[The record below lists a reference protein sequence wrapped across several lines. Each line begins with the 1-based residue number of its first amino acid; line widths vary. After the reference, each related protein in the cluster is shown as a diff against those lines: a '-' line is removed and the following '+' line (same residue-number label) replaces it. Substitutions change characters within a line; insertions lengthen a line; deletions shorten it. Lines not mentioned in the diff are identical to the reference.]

1 LDLAINGVSDGVWDW
16 NLQTQALYL
25 SPKLKEMAGY
35 AESELPSHTETLA
48 ALMHPD
54 DRHEAMQ
61 HISACAQGQTSAMHT
76 EFRWRHKDGHWV
88 WILSRGRLVRD
99 AAGLPLRLVGSHTDI
114 SRLKQQET
122 ELSHQR
128 RRLQDILDGTRAGT
142 WEWNIQ
148 TDELVFN
155 ERCAEML
162 GYTLA
167 DWHPVSVQTWIQLV
181 HPDDLLLSDQRL
193 SLHLADKEAFY
204 ECELRMLHKQGHWAW
219 VQDRGRV
226 ARRAA
231 DDTPLW
237 MSGTHLDVTERKTQE
252 LALRESQHALQQ
264 AKDAAEAANLA
275 KSRFLTTMSHEIRT
289 PLNAILGLA
298 QMLQMPQVTEAERT
312 SYAQTVVRSGQTLLA
327 LLNDILDLSK
337 VEAGKLELE
346 AQPFVCGELLSD
358 ITTLFSEVAHE
369 KGLVLRVLAPP
380 AHDMVCLGDARRL
393 RQMLANLVGNAIKFT
408 ARGEVCVAVRMVERN
423 AQTVTLEFS
432 VRDTGAGIDE
442 QTQQRLFK
450 PFEQADSSTTRR
462 FGGTGLGLSIVQ
474 QLAHLM
480 GGETGL
486 NSQPGAGSTFWF
498 TVRIPW
504 KKRDTALV
512 ETTPNATLIE
522 ASASPLRA

>member
-380 AHDMVCLGDARRL
+380 PTTWSAWATRVGCARCWPTWWATPSSSPHEARSAWPCAWWSATRKPSRWSSRCATPGRASTSKHSSACSNPLSKPTAPPPGALGA
-393 RQMLANLVGNAIKFT
+393 
-408 ARGEVCVAVRMVERN
+408 
-423 AQTVTLEFS
+423 
-432 VRDTGAGIDE
+432 
-442 QTQQRLFK
+442 
-450 PFEQADSSTTRR
+450 P
-462 FGGTGLGLSIVQ
+462 GLGFPSCSSSL
-474 QLAHLM
+474 
-480 GGETGL
+480 T
-486 NSQPGAGSTFWF
+486 
-498 TVRIPW
+498 
-504 KKRDTALV
+504 
-512 ETTPNATLIE
+512 
-522 ASASPLRA
+522 